1 MPKTKGLGRGLD
13 ALLNSATNVP
23 TDAQFL
29 TVPIDSLHAG
39 HYQPR
44 SQMDDATLQT
54 LAESIKARGILQPIL
69 VHPDEAG
76 GYQIIA
82 GERRWRASQL
92 AGLRT
97 VPVLVRELAAES
109 ILVTALIENIQRED
123 LNPIEEAQGIK
134 RLLEEFK
141 MTHEEIASELGRS
154 RAAVSNLLR
163 LLSLDAGVQD
173 LLKQKKLDMGHARA
187 LLGLPKG
194 AQLKVA
200 EDIMRRGLSVRA
212 VEELVKKLQEAVD
225 LDNSPENISGDVLRL
240 QNNLSEVLGAH
251 VSIVARASGAG
262 VLKIN
267 YANLN
272 ALQGIVD
279 RILH

>member
-13 ALLNSATNVP
+13 ALLNSATNVS

-187 LLGLPKG
+187 LLGLPKEV
-194 AQLKVA
+194 QLKVA
-200 EDIMRRGLSVRA
+200 EDIMRRGLSVRG
-212 VEELVKKLQEAVD
+212 VEELVKKLQGAV
-225 LDNSPENISGDVLRL
+225 NSEHSPENISGDVLRL

-272 ALQGIVD
+272 ALQGIVE

>member
-1 MPKTKGLGRGLD
+1 M
-13 ALLNSATNVP
+13 
-23 TDAQFL
+23 
-29 TVPIDSLHAG
+29 
-39 HYQPR
+39 
-44 SQMDDATLQT
+44 
-54 LAESIKARGILQPIL
+54 
-69 VHPDEAG
+69 
-76 GYQIIA
+76 
-82 GERRWRASQL
+82 
-92 AGLRT
+92 
-97 VPVLVRELAAES
+97 
-109 ILVTALIENIQRED
+109 
-123 LNPIEEAQGIK
+123 
-134 RLLEEFK
+134 
-141 MTHEEIASELGRS
+141 
-154 RAAVSNLLR
+154 R

-240 QNNLSEVLGAH
+240 QKNLSEVLGAH

-279 RILH
+279 RNSALIAHQ